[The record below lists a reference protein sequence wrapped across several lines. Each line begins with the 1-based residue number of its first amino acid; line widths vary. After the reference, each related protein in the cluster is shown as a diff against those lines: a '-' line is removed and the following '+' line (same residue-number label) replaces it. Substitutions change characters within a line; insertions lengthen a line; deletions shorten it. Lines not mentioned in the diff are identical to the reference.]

1 VSAFEAH
8 VEVTAERRSPAAHNS
23 AQDCVLLRSQRVAT
37 PVVRAVLTDDVRK
50 LECGTCRRVAS
61 KARDARIRHASAV
74 AVARVLW

>member
-1 VSAFEAH
+1 
-8 VEVTAERRSPAAHNS
+8 
-23 AQDCVLLRSQRVAT
+23 
-37 PVVRAVLTDDVRK
+37 VLTDDVRK